1 MEIAALSAVVLAI
14 GLVSG
19 YEWGKKAE
27 NKRHEC
33 LMMLDD
39 YDMSNPINANGHR
52 GEIVNICGRDWV
64 RMN

>member
-27 NKRHEC
+27 HKRHEC

-39 YDMSNPINANGHR
+39 YDPNNPINANGHR
-52 GEIVNICGRDWV
+52 GEIVHVCGVDWV

>member
-19 YEWGKKAE
+19 YEWGRRNE
-27 NKRHEC
+27 NKRHKA

-39 YDMSNPINANGHR
+39 YDLSNPINANGHR
-52 GEIVNICGRDWV
+52 GEVVEICGMKFV